1 VDSTTWQRVLLAAG
15 CALAVVACGRGEGKS
30 QGAVVLKVND
40 KVYTTGDLERE
51 IIQEF
56 RRAPRE
62 MQQYLSGK
70 EGQKQY
76 LDRLVR
82 RELLVQE
89 AERQKIGDRP
99 EVADQVA
106 ALRRDLMLRALLQ
119 DEVGAKVKVEDKE
132 VQDYFAA
139 HPEEFSG
146 DQVRVRHILVRT
158 EEEAKYALDR
168 AKKERFEALAKELS
182 KDNATAGNGGDL
194 GYLRREQVFPDFAQA
209 AFDLKPGEVGGPVKT
224 PFGYHIIKLVD
235 RKKGKPATFEQVRE
249 QLRRRLVDERQN
261 ARYQEWIK
269 GLETSAKITR
279 DESLLPVGGLAP
291 ASPEGGGPT
300 GGGGKSESKKM

>member
-1 VDSTTWQRVLLAAG
+1 VA
-15 CALAVVACGRGEGKS
+15 ACGRGEGKS

-51 IIQEF
+51 IVQEF

-82 RELLVQE
+82 RELLLQE

-132 VQDYFAA
+132 VQEYFAA

-146 DQVRVRHILVRT
+146 DQVRLRHILVRT
-158 EEEAKYALDR
+158 EEEAQYALDR
-168 AKKERFEALAKELS
+168 AKKERFEPLAKELS
-182 KDNATAGNGGDL
+182 QDNTTAGNGGDL
-194 GYLRREQVFPDFAQA
+194 GYLRREQVFPDFARA

-235 RKKGKPATFEQVRE
+235 RKKGKSYTFEQVKD
-249 QLRRRLVDERQN
+249 QLRRRLVDARQN

-279 DESLLPVGGLAP
+279 DESLLPVGGPAP
-291 ASPEGGGPT
+291 ASPDGGGPST
-300 GGGGKSESKKM
+300 GDGKSESKKM